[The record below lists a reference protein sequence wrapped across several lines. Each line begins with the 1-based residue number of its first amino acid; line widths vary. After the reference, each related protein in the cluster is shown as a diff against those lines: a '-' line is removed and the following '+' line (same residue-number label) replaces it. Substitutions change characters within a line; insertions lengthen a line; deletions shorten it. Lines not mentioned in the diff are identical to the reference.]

1 MVLLK
6 NVLLVK
12 NKKQIILKNL
22 NLDTLKRIMSQNEH
36 NTVILDCANGRFLFY
51 DYKTKG
57 SNKYDLYDVDI
68 LNKSDEIFEK
78 ILLFKCDESDIKNKI
93 YLAEN
98 FRRDC
103 ALSILKN
110 QNEKQQQLIAW
121 IC

>member
-36 NTVILDCANGRFLFY
+36 NTVILDCAIGRFLFY